1 MAAKLK
7 PTKPVELIIALP
19 EDRPI
24 IGSDIV
30 FMQEAKKMSLMD
42 ITWEFAWYN
51 SRHNINTIDKQDEPL
66 TDVTRAILTR
76 IYAQR
81 LNCHIPYVAPEGLLT
96 YGLLPATPN
105 FNDLHEAFIRMFEE
119 LDELG
124 QLSDYLPKGML
135 VSDIKPTHSGVLIG
149 FNGNSATRWIKENDG
164 DMPGPCA
171 RRVATIVHAD
181 IAARGVQAM
190 VDFLHHVNIEATTR
204 AIPGGIKGLFTAEKW
219 ASSTFKRRGRPTVAD
234 KQSQLA
240 QSQEAQ
246 RLGKNT

>member
-7 PTKPVELIIALP
+7 PTEPIENIISLP

-81 LNCHIPYVAPEGLLT
+81 LNCHIPYVAPKGLET

-105 FNDLHEAFIRMFEE
+105 FNDLHASFMKMFEVLE
-119 LDELG
+119 EMG
-124 QLSDYLPKGML
+124 HLSDYLPNSMRAN
-135 VSDIKPTHSGVLIG
+135 DIKPTHSGVLIG
-149 FNGNSATRWIKENDG
+149 FNGNSATRWIKENGG

-181 IAARGVQAM
+181 IEARGVQAM
-190 VDFLHHVNIEATTR
+190 VDFLHHVNVEATTR

-219 ASSTFKRRGRPTVAD
+219 ANSTFKRRGRPTVAD
-234 KQSQLA
+234 KQNQLA
-240 QSQEAQ
+240 KHAALKRGS
-246 RLGKNT
+246 KK